1 MSEQQQQDLID
12 LIDDHALEKF
22 LALYRQISSN
32 LKSFEHVELL
42 LRACRFGTLSFVKN
56 ILNNNSIIDI
66 NCRHPSTGFSPLFI
80 AIRAQ
85 QHDIIEYFIR
95 ETQADVNCNFQTNTT
110 CLHEALRQRDLF
122 TIKLLLEHGVIIEE
136 SHLFLV
142 IIECF
147 REKINKVFCTKGL
160 FVFYHSSRKHR
171 L

>member
-1 MSEQQQQDLID
+1 MSEQQQQQLID
-12 LIDDHALEKF
+12 LIDDHALEEF
-22 LALYRQISSN
+22 FVLYGEISSN

-42 LRACRFGTLSFVKN
+42 LRACRFGTLSFVQS
-56 ILNNNSIIDI
+56 ILNNNSVIDV

-122 TIKLLLEHGVIIEE
+122 TIKLLLEHDVIIDE

-147 REKINKVFCTKGL
+147 RGEINKVFITEGL
-160 FVFYHSSRKHR
+160 FI
-171 L
+171 